1 MRLCFSLLLALILL
15 PLSNVYAAFYQ
26 WTDDSGVLHF
36 TDTRKKIPK
45 KYQKKAKEVTP
56 PGKSSPA
63 ASNSPAPAPMSEP
76 RAMEEPSGPAA
87 APLTPGGHPE
97 QWWRQRFTALRREL
111 KALQDELPLKQV
123 RLAELRRERRI
134 FTRARDR
141 EAINVLEA
149 ELNANEARRA
159 EIARELEILEQD
171 AARAEVP
178 AEWRR

>member
-26 WTDDSGVLHF
+26 WTDDSGVIHF

-63 ASNSPAPAPMSEP
+63 APTSPAPTPASEP
-76 RAMEEPSGPAA
+76 KAMEEPSRPAA
-87 APLTPGGHPE
+87 APPTPGGHPE
-97 QWWRQRFTALRREL
+97 QWWRERFTSLRREL

-123 RLAELRRERRI
+123 RLAEVRRERRI
-134 FTRARDR
+134 FFRARDR
-141 EAINVLEA
+141 EAVNALEA
-149 ELNANEARRA
+149 ELTANEVRRA
-159 EIARELEILEQD
+159 EIERELEALELE
-171 AARAEVP
+171 AARAGVP